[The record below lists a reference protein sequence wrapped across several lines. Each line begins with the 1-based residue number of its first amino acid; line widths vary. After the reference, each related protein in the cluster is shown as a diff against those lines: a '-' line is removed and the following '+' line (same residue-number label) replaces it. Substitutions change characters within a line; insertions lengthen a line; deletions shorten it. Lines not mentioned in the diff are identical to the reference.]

1 MRLHLILRLQKKKLK
16 IMSRRKKSR
25 YQAEPEKF
33 KLPPLNPETKRGI
46 IVIFLFAAAALLLLS
61 SLQIAGTVG
70 IVLDNFIAKGFGVD
84 RILIPILFVVIGFS
98 MLFPERS
105 KLGPWNYLGV
115 LFFFLSFNGLI
126 NLFFNILKGVTN
138 PTLEQL
144 MTTGGL
150 IGQAL
155 GLTLNNLAGFWATL
169 IILAALLLIS
179 IILTL
184 NTSLR
189 SIIGFHRHFTGWL
202 GEALHRRRTEALAKE
217 LNSEIEDDSEVLTDL
232 DEEEIEVEEADEE
245 EAKKTFR
252 TTNLAPTVQPPA
264 EKVLTTRQHRKVT
277 LPVDL
282 LEYRS
287 TKVNSGDTERNKEII
302 RRTFEQF
309 HIAVEMGEIAIGP
322 TIAQYTLHP
331 AEGVKLSRI
340 VALQNDLAL
349 ALAAH
354 PIRIE
359 APIPGRS
366 LVGIEVPNQTIAT
379 VSLRELL
386 EAKAFKTRAT
396 NLSIALGKDVTGKV
410 WVSPIEKMPHLLI
423 AGATGSGKSV
433 CINTIIVSLLYT
445 NSPDELKLIMVDP
458 KRVELTAYD
467 GIPHLLIPPIIKVD
481 DTINALKW
489 TVREMERRLDLLSKF
504 GARDINSYNQRVEE
518 KMPRIVVLIDE
529 LADLMAASGHEIE
542 GTIVRIAQMARAVG
556 IHLVLATQRPSV
568 DVITGL
574 IKANFPSRIAFAVAS
589 QTDSR
594 TILDC
599 AGAEKLLGRGDML
612 YTSADLSKPVRL
624 QGAYVSE
631 DEISRIVSYLK
642 KEGPPDYNY
651 AVLEKEN
658 TGSIFDGS
666 GSSDDD
672 DPVLQE
678 AAQIVI
684 QAGRASTSL
693 LQRRLKIGYG
703 RAARIL
709 DVLEDHGV
717 IGAPDG
723 SKPREILVDSWP
735 THGGVKDREFAE
747 RREILAVEELLDV
760 SDEEIK
766 EFLPPV
772 HLPEMEPEI
781 TQDDEMISFDE
792 VQKIEITEEQPLDKT
807 RSVEETQD
815 DFLSAQEGEYLD
827 DK

>member
-1 MRLHLILRLQKKKLK
+1 
-16 IMSRRKKSR
+16 MSRRKKSR

-33 KLPPLNPETKRGI
+33 QLPPMNPETKRGI

-70 IVLDNFIAKGFGVD
+70 IVLDGFIAKGFGVD

-98 MLFPERS
+98 LLFPERS
-105 KLGPWNYLGV
+105 KMGPWNYLGV

-126 NLFFNILKGVTN
+126 NLFFNILKGNLN

-144 MTTGGL
+144 MSTGGL
-150 IGQAL
+150 VGQAL
-155 GLTLNNLAGFWATL
+155 GLTLNNLTGFWATL
-169 IILAALLLIS
+169 LILAALLLIS

-189 SIIGFHRHFTGWL
+189 SIIGFHSHLTGWF

-217 LNSEIEDDSEVLTDL
+217 LSSEIEDDSEIMADL
-232 DEEEIEVEEADEE
+232 DNEEEIEVDEVDEE

-252 TTNLAPTVQPPA
+252 TTNLAPTVLPPP
-264 EKVLTTRQHRKVT
+264 EKVLTAKQIRKVT
-277 LPVDL
+277 LPIDL

-287 TKVNSGDTERNKEII
+287 TKVNSGDTDRNKEII

-322 TIAQYTLHP
+322 TIAQYTLRP

-340 VALQNDLAL
+340 IALQNDLAL

-386 EAKAFKTRAT
+386 EAKAFKTRST
-396 NLSIALGKDVTGKV
+396 NLSVALGKDVTGKV
-410 WVSPIEKMPHLLI
+410 WVSPIEKMPHMLI

-433 CINTIIVSLLYT
+433 CINTIIISLLYT
-445 NSPDELKLIMVDP
+445 NSPDELKLIVIDP
-458 KRVELTAYD
+458 KRVELTAYE

-556 IHLVLATQRPSV
+556 IHLILATQRPSV

-651 AVLEKEN
+651 AVIEKEN

-717 IGAPDG
+717 IGPPDG
-723 SKPREILVDSWP
+723 SKPREILIDSWP
-735 THGGVKDREFAE
+735 TNGGVKDREFAE
-747 RREILAVEELLDV
+747 RREMLAVEELLDETEPFDSAQDV
-760 SDEEIK
+760 EAT
-766 EFLPPV
+766 
-772 HLPEMEPEI
+772 PEI
-781 TQDDEMISFDE
+781 TPDDFPES
-792 VQKIEITEEQPLDKT
+792 QPLDKT
-807 RSVEETQD
+807 RSVEDVED
-815 DFLSAQEGEYLD
+815 EFLKAQPLDRARGVEATEDEFLMAQEGEYLD
-827 DK
+827 DKN